1 MFEFEKPRQRK
12 LTSREEITRD
22 CIKDV
27 RRNLIMVQL
36 ELEFL
41 RGFLKNADDLID
53 KSQHDIVKENR
64 LSQMANQ
71 KNLLE
76 LDEHILL
83 SKLEF
88 LKSERQ
94 KQNDKRK
101 KQELKDKAEIKSI
114 KEFPEKISIS
124 DLSEIKENK

>member
-22 CIKDV
+22 CIRDV
-27 RRNLIMVQL
+27 RKNLIMVQL

-41 RGFLKNADDLID
+41 RGFLKDSDDLID
-53 KSQHDIVKENR
+53 RSQHDTVKEDR
-64 LSQMANQ
+64 LSYMANQ
-71 KNLLE
+71 KSILE
-76 LDEHILL
+76 LDEYILL
-83 SKLEF
+83 CKLEF

-101 KQELKDKAEIKSI
+101 KQELKDKAEIKDI
-114 KEFPEKISIS
+114 KEFPEKISMS